1 MTRTIQQRVT
11 FSASPER
18 LFKLYTDSKQHSAVT
33 QGKATVSRRP
43 GSRFAAFGGALRGRM
58 LAVVPGRMVVQTWR
72 SSGWKKGDADSILI
86 LTFSKAGS
94 GGGRVDLAHVN
105 VPAHD
110 QAGVRRG
117 WPKYYWRPW
126 RAYLTRARRRRR

>member
-1 MTRTIQQRVT
+1 MTRTIQQSVT
-11 FSASPER
+11 FNASPER
-18 LFKLYTDSKQHSAVT
+18 LFKTYIDSKQHSTAT
-33 QGKATVSRRP
+33 QGKAAVSGRP
-43 GSRFAAFGGALRGRM
+43 GSRFTAFGGALRGRM

-72 SSGWKKGDADSILI
+72 SAGWKKSELDSILI
-86 LTFSKAGS
+86 LTFSKAGR
-94 GGGRVDLAHVN
+94 GGRVDLAHIN

-126 RAYLTRARRRRR
+126 RAYLKGARRRGR